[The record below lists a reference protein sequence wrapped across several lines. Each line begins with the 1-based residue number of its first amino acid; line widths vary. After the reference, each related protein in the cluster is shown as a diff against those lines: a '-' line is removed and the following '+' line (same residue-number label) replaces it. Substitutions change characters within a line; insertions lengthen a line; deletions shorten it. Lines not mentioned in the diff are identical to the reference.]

1 MPAVSGSTQGL
12 VSEGAPPQAIPLAGF
27 SLHIEDDEEVHSDEP
42 AGGIAGAAITR
53 ATAATLNGEAS
64 PSTRTSGDG
73 VAAAEP
79 GVVPPP
85 PPPLFQAFSGPPAA
99 EPSGFPMGGSPHL
112 PTNWM

>member
-12 VSEGAPPQAIPLAGF
+12 VSEGALRQAIPLAGL
-27 SLHIEDDEEVHSDEP
+27 SLRIEDDEEVHSDEP
-42 AGGIAGAAITR
+42 AGGIAGTAITR
-53 ATAATLNGEAS
+53 ATAAILVGVAS

-85 PPPLFQAFSGPPAA
+85 PPPPFQAFSGPPAA
-99 EPSGFPMGGSPHL
+99 EPSGFPPGGSPHL
-112 PTNWM
+112 PSS